1 MNLLR
6 DYPEKIYLGLDK
18 ENQEVY
24 MEAPKWSCDWFWSFG
39 YIHGK
44 DYFTHL
50 KHLGADNLYNNIREF
65 FNEFVIEDNNE
76 LWQFCELVQ
85 SIYTLKR
92 MAEFLHRGGSYYAS
106 NPCQE
111 SLKNPDFVNQINK
124 ELIPELVDKMYGV
137 LGV

>member
-1 MNLLR
+1 MQLLR
-6 DYPEKIYLGLDK
+6 EYPEKLYLGLDK

-24 MEAPKWSCDWFWSFG
+24 TEIPRWSCDWYWSFG
-39 YIHGK
+39 YLESK
-44 DYFTHL
+44 DYLTHL
-50 KHLGADNLYNNIREF
+50 NCLGEGNLYNNIKEF
-65 FNEFVIEDNNE
+65 FNEFVIEDNHD

-92 MAEFLHRGGSYYAS
+92 TTELLHRGGSHYAS

-124 ELIPELVDKMYGV
+124 ELIPELVDRMYGV